1 MWALD
6 IYRFDT
12 MSLRWALD
20 IYRFDAVSLMWA
32 LNIYCFDAVSLMWV
46 LDLSLLHCEFDF
58 GLGLIVLML

>member
-1 MWALD
+1 
-6 IYRFDT
+6 

-58 GLGLIVLML
+58 GRGLIVLTL